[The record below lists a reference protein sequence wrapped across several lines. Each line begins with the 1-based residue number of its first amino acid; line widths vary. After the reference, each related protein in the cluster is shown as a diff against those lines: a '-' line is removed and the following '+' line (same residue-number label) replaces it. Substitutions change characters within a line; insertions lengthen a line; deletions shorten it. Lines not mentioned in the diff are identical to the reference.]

1 VRIGGFI
8 CLLVTGFAGAMMLA
22 DWLGRSGHR
31 ERRSGK
37 VPSAT
42 VFAHF
47 ALAAGALV
55 SWVAFLIGKGHGFTW
70 AAFVFVAAAS
80 LLGLS
85 MFFGGFG
92 VTPAGVAVDPAGERT
107 GATLTG
113 ERTTAIPLGIVVAHG
128 LFAGLTL
135 TFVLLAALGV
145 GV

>member
-1 VRIGGFI
+1 MRIGGFI

-47 ALAAGALV
+47 VLAGGALV

-70 AAFVFVAAAS
+70 AALVFLVGAS

-92 VTPAGVAVDPAGERT
+92 VTPAGPAIEPT
-107 GATLTG
+107 GDRAGGTLT
-113 ERTTAIPLGIVVAHG
+113 EPRTTAIPLAVVVLHG
-128 LFAGLTL
+128 VFAAMTL